1 MLVDL
6 GGVPVGQAVALVL
19 AQNPA
24 PPPGKGEEF
33 GKASPI
39 GLVVILLLGIATIL
53 LIRSMT
59 ARLRRLPP
67 SFGPS
72 ADPPRADPPGTDPAA
87 PGPTT
92 DGAGPRST
100 DADTAPER

>member
-1 MLVDL
+1 MVTVLVDL

-24 PPPGKGEEF
+24 PPPGKGDEF

-72 ADPPRADPPGTDPAA
+72 PEPPPT
-87 PGPTT
+87 GPTT
-92 DGAGPRST
+92 DTAVPRTT
-100 DADTAPER
+100 DVDTAPER

>member
-6 GGVPVGQAVALVL
+6 GGVPVGQAVALVP

-24 PPPGKGEEF
+24 PPPGRGDEF

-39 GLVVILLLGIATIL
+39 GLVVILLLGIATTL

-59 ARLRRLPP
+59 KRLRRLPP
-67 SFGPS
+67 SFGP
-72 ADPPRADPPGTDPAA
+72 ADPPPAGPTPDGAA
-87 PGPTT
+87 PRTT
-92 DGAGPRST
+92 DV
-100 DADTAPER
+100 DTAPER